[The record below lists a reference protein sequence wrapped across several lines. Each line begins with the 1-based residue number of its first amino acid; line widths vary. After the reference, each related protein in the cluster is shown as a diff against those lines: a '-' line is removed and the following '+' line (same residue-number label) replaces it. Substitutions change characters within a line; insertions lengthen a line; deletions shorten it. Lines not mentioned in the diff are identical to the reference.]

1 MLFGF
6 KIKNVNE
13 TDSDKLSL
21 SLFGSLFGVGLS

>member
-21 SLFGSLFGVGLS
+21 SLFD